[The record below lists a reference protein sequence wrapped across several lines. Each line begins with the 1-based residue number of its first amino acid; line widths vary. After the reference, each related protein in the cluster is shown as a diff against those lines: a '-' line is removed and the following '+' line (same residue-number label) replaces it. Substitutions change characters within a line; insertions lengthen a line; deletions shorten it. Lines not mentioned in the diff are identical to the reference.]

1 MLRLG
6 LPHMN
11 VLTKIDLL
19 PQYGPLPFN
28 LDFYTELTDLGRLMR
43 YLDERP
49 PAADNVPGA
58 YDSDNSDSEGAI
70 SSANKVC
77 STLHSKYRKMTQQL
91 CEVLDDSQFVDFLPM
106 SVEDAETV
114 GRVLAFTDKCNGYYE
129 VVQRVQDAESNEVY
143 NNIMTEKQNNK
154 TVFNYAASKTV
165 NNSEP
170 TYFSTLEI
178 QERFGERMDKGIS

>member
-19 PQYGPLPFN
+19 PHYGPLPFN

-49 PAADNVPGA
+49 LTDGSAPGS
-58 YDSDNSDSEGAI
+58 YDSDGDGNGAE
-70 SSANKVC
+70 SFAEPAKKAGN
-77 STLHSKYRKMTQQL
+77 TLHDKYRKMTQQL

-106 SVEDAETV
+106 TVEDAETV

-129 VVQRVQDAESNEVY
+129 VVQRVQDAEANAAY
-143 NNIMTEKQNNK
+143 NHIMTEKQNNK
-154 TVFNYAASKTV
+154 TIFNYAASRIVT
-165 NNSEP
+165 NSEP

-178 QERFGERMDKGIS
+178 Q